1 MDNSQFST
9 FKYQHS
15 DAVHRSALR
24 KVVAMAFLAL
34 SGWSFFYAS
43 SHISDGF
50 IPVAIVTLLIGLG
63 VYGAVPRN
71 VMIGPRYLLCGQTI
85 IYYANVVRIILY
97 RNGGA
102 MELHTAKGKIFILER
117 DKFPT
122 GARRE
127 PKITKN
133 KTDKFNK
140 VSAKIIE
147 KVQQVRPNV
156 EKIGC

>member
-15 DAVHRSALR
+15 DAVHRGTLR
-24 KVVAMAFLAL
+24 KVVAIVFLAL

-43 SHISDGF
+43 NHISDGF
-50 IPVAIVTLLIGLG
+50 IPVAIITLFISLVI
-63 VYGAVPRN
+63 YSAVPRN
-71 VMIGPRYLLCGQTI
+71 MMLGPRYLLCGQTI
-85 IYYANVVRIILY
+85 IYYANVVRIILH
-97 RNGGA
+97 RNGGT
-102 MELHTAKGKIFILER
+102 MELHTAKGKAFILER

-140 VSAKIIE
+140 VSSKIIE
-147 KVQQVRPNV
+147 KVQQVQPNV